1 MEAKPGSE
9 APRPSLKKLGG
20 AFVGLLQGHLELV
33 GIEVQEEKA
42 RTFRLFSW
50 LASA

>member
-33 GIEVQEEKA
+33 GIEVQEEKPG
-42 RTFRLFSW
+42 RFGFFSW
-50 LASA
+50 LASV